1 MKFISKVNKYLGG
14 IEFSAGY
21 RWQHWIRAIS
31 IFALIATG
39 FYIANPFITYA
50 NVSPEP
56 TRFLQ
61 AEIRHWHII
70 FGFAMIGAVLYKTFH
85 FFFFREGKYERRSI
99 LDAFNIKVAL
109 QQVGY
114 YLLISKHPH
123 TKGIYNPLQFW
134 AYTML
139 YVFFYGII
147 ITGLALYAEVYH
159 NGLGAFFYPFAKSVE
174 TFFGGLAYVRLWH
187 HIFMWLIIIV
197 VFIHIYMAVYNA
209 VFGKNGGMDA
219 IFSGMKWEKCGEATE
234 EDIKNCEHH

>member
-1 MKFISKVNKYLGG
+1 MGLAKEAKMKFLRYLGKYDGG
-14 IEFSAGY
+14 IEFSAGF
-21 RWQHWIRAIS
+21 RWQHWIRAIA

-39 FYIANPFITYA
+39 FYLANPFITYA
-50 NVSPEP
+50 NTSAEP
-56 TRFLQ
+56 TRFLH
-61 AEIRHWHII
+61 AEIREWHII
-70 FGFAMIGAVLYKTFH
+70 FGFTMIAAVLYKTIY
-85 FFFFREGKYERRSI
+85 FFFFKEAKYERESI
-99 LDAFNIKVAL
+99 KDAFNIKMAL

-114 YLLISKHPH
+114 YLLINKHPH

-159 NGLGAFFYPFAKSVE
+159 NGLGAMLMPFAKAVE
-174 TFFGGLAYVRLWH
+174 SFFGGLAYVRLWH
-187 HIFMWLIIIV
+187 HIFMWAIIIV

-219 IFSGMKWEKCGEATE
+219 IFSGAKWEKE
-234 EDIKNCEHH
+234 EH